1 MNISIEKNLLYHF
14 PNNPDLFYGSSS
26 TLSFSILY
34 LISENRNSNISSVCV
49 TWSRQFLVSLI
60 IRRIRTPF
68 WLFSFSKVLIEW
80 VFANLQEYIK
90 SSFGWLWS
98 LKVKFVI
105 QSEIDSSTR
114 TENVTFNSNIVNL
127 FQYNQIICTKTDKL
141 YNLDWVNIHSLVTF
155 ITLLSKL
162 KVYHKLLKRQA

>member
-34 LISENRNSNISSVCV
+34 LISENRNSNNISSVCV

-127 FQYNQIICTKTDKL
+127 FQYNQIIQRLINCTML
-141 YNLDWVNIHSLVTF
+141 IESIFIHWYNFDYTSV
-155 ITLLSKL
+155 
-162 KVYHKLLKRQA
+162 